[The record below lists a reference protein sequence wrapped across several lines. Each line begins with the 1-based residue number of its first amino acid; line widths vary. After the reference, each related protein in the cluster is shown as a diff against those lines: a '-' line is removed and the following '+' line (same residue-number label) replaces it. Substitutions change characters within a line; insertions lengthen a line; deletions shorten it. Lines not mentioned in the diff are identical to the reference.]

1 MPERKRNGRLNVR
14 LEENMLI
21 LLDELSREMCIAPST
36 LGAVAIAEY
45 VNSKLSVKRQ
55 QERVATLIAE
65 KNAQVAQAALQDPSV
80 LKLLASAEEPDDDQ
94 PRLEGV

>member
-55 QERVATLIAE
+55 QERVANLIAE